1 MKKNKFLV
9 LLISFV
15 LLFGNTA
22 EGYALEQHFSPISGI
37 RNVLSS
43 SGKKET
49 LSDTTQ
55 ESKTIK
61 SEMDFKLS
69 SEEIDLLARLVHAEA
84 GNESFQG
91 KVGVAA
97 TVLNRV
103 RNAYYPDTVREV
115 IYQQDHGFQYC
126 TVRNGRINQP
136 ADNISFQAVKKA
148 LDGEDPT
155 GGALSFYNPAK
166 SGNYWIQTRIYCKRI
181 GNHVFVK

>member
-1 MKKNKFLV
+1 MKKNKFLL

-15 LLFGNTA
+15 LFFSNTA
-22 EGYALEQHFSPISGI
+22 EGSAYEQHFFPASEM
-37 RNVLSS
+37 RKVLSS
-43 SGKKET
+43 SENKET
-49 LSDTTQ
+49 LSETKP

-61 SEMDFKLS
+61 MEKGFKLS
-69 SEEIDLLARLVHAEA
+69 AEEIDLLARLVHAEA
-84 GNESFQG
+84 GGEPFQG

-103 RNAYYPDTVREV
+103 RDAYYPDTIREV

-148 LDGEDPT
+148 VDGQDPT
-155 GGALSFYNPAK
+155 GGALSFYNPVK
-166 SGNYWIQTRIYCKRI
+166 SYNYWIQTRIYCKRI
-181 GNHVFVK
+181 ENHLFVR